1 MNKTIKIIL
10 AATLAIVSISANA
23 VTFDPDVRY
32 SVQMLDA
39 RLAGFNNKGDRVG
52 FTTTTC
58 PGWDYVPGLVG
69 KATLDAWNYYKD
81 ANELDTK
88 TSNWYGSIYYYGEQ
102 KVTDQKFNEADD
114 LDILNAAKIY
124 CRLYQGAT
132 TDAQRTVAK
141 NGMQTAMDG
150 INKYVNT
157 ANNGNGYKIASGPAT
172 GGWWHKNSYTNQMWC
187 DGQYMGPALLA
198 QLIEYNTVYPALGLD
213 LHGFDWEDV
222 VKQLDIAWEYLWNP
236 TDQLLWHVFTTDTTT
251 TKAKGWYDKGNAG
264 EIGTGT
270 GIYHSSECWS
280 RACGWYIMALVDILE
295 SMDNARYTG
304 AGRARMI
311 TQLQTLAAGLACRQ
325 DAASGCWY
333 QLPKYTNTTCAT
345 YVDGNTTGST
355 TKSNGGNQCN
365 YLESSGTCAFVA
377 SILKGIRLG
386 YIDKDTQVTNAF
398 NGSDVQSI
406 EDIAK
411 RGYQGIITN
420 FINGSNEITSSCE
433 SAGLDNVRNGTV
445 AYYLIGKD
453 DPINNNTEGKAFGP
467 FILAAV
473 EYERAY
479 LPINTAC
486 NCLRVSASK

>member
-1 MNKTIKIIL
+1 MNKIL
-10 AATLAIVSISANA
+10 KNFLVGGLMMVSLGAEA
-23 VTFDPDVRY
+23 VTFDPSVRY

-39 RLAGFNNKGDRVG
+39 RLAAFNNKGSRVG

-69 KATLDAWNYYKD
+69 KATLDAWDYYKD
-81 ANELDTK
+81 DAALDTK
-88 TSNWYGSIYYYGEQ
+88 TANWYNSIMYYGEQ
-102 KVTDQKFNEADD
+102 KVGDTKFTGAED

-132 TDAQRTVAK
+132 TDAQHTTAK
-141 NGMQTAMDG
+141 NGMQTAADG

-157 ANNGNGYKIASGPAT
+157 NKCVISKECSAK

-198 QLIEYNTVYPALGLD
+198 QLIEYNTVYPALSLD
-213 LHGFDWEDV
+213 LHGFGWDDV

-236 TDQLLWHVFTTDTTT
+236 TDQLLWHVFTTDATTD
-251 TKAKGWYDKGNAG
+251 KAKGWYDKGNAG

-295 SMDNARYTG
+295 SMDNAGYTG

-311 TQLQTLAAGLACRQ
+311 TQLQTLAAGLARRQ

-333 QLPKYTNTTCAT
+333 QLPKYTSSTCAT
-345 YVDGNTTGST
+345 YVDKSTTGST
-355 TKSNGGNQCN
+355 TKSNGGDQCN

-386 YIDKDTQVTNAF
+386 YIDKDTQITNAF

-406 EDIAK
+406 EDVAK

-420 FINGSNEITSSCE
+420 FVNASNEITSSCE
-433 SAGLDNVRNGTV
+433 SAGLDDVRNGTV

-467 FILAAV
+467 FLMAAV

-479 LPINTAC
+479 LPMDHSC
-486 NCLRVSASK
+486 DCLQVTVE